1 MSRRSEVR
9 RKKSNKMSIFLI
21 GFVIMLLCG
30 IMVIQ
35 MSEMKVRQHEL
46 KAQESDLKSQLA
58 KEQQRTADLHEEKVY
73 VQTKKYV
80 EEKAKEL
87 GYVYP
92 DEIIFKPEK
101 K

>member
-1 MSRRSEVR
+1 MSRRSEAK

-21 GFVIMLLCG
+21 GFIMMVLCG

-35 MSEMKVRQHEL
+35 ISDMKEKQHEL
-46 KAQESDLKSQLA
+46 KLQESALKTQLA
-58 KEQQRTADLHEEKVY
+58 QQQKRTDDLEEEKVY

-80 EEKAKEL
+80 EEKAKEF

-92 DEIIFKPEK
+92 DEIILKPEK
-101 K
+101 